1 MTAFSVYAQR
11 KEEAASSAALA
22 RFATLEDHSASFGG
36 TPIGNGWTRRLY
48 DGDFHLSLEP
58 DVAAPAI
65 SLVFVQSRDGNTG
78 AGNPDD
84 LGGGPLDK
92 HLIYEGLSRVA
103 CDAVMAGAKT
113 VEGGD
118 VFFSVWRPEL
128 VELRESLGLPRHPAQ
143 IIVTGRGCVDLENS
157 LIFHVPEV
165 KVFILSSPDGCA
177 RLAEAASRHP
187 SVELVTMNDGELRK
201 PLEFLRAERGIRR
214 ISAVGGRTTATSLL
228 DAGLVQDILLTTTEQ
243 QAGEPGTPMYVG
255 DRPPALETIVKKR
268 GTDPDC
274 PIVLEHLAIST
285 SLRSGST
292 RRP

>member
-11 KEEAASSAALA
+11 KEEEAAAAA
-22 RFATLEDHSASFGG
+22 FAGFATLEDHAAAFDG
-36 TPIGNGWTRRLY
+36 TPIGNGWTRRFY
-48 DGDFHLSLEP
+48 DGDFHLAPAS
-58 DVAAPAI
+58 DDTAPAI

-78 AGNPDD
+78 AGNPAD

-103 CDAVMAGAKT
+103 CDGVMAGAKT

-128 VELRESLGLPRHPAQ
+128 VDLRASLGLPRHPAQ
-143 IIVTGRGCVDLENS
+143 IVVAGSGCVDLEAS
-157 LIFHVPEV
+157 LIFHVPDV
-165 KVFILSSPDGCA
+165 PVFILSSPDGCA
-177 RLAEAASRHP
+177 RLAEAASRRP
-187 SVELVTMNDGELRK
+187 NVELVTMHDGELRK
-201 PLEFLRAERGIRR
+201 PLEFLRAERGIQR

-228 DAGLVQDILLTTTEQ
+228 DAGLVQDILLTTTER
-243 QAGEPGTPMYVG
+243 QAGEPDTPMYVG
-255 DRPPALETIVKKR
+255 DRPPALETIVKKK
-268 GTDPDC
+268 GSDPEC

-292 RRP
+292 RRR